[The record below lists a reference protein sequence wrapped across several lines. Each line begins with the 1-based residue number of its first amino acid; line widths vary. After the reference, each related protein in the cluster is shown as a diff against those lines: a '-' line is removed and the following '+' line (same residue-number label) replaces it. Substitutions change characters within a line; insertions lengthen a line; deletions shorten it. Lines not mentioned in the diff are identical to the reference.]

1 MAGAEELVRRSKEEE
16 MRSGVTPF
24 NLEDET
30 VGPLDGRE
38 TISALRVAGK

>member
-1 MAGAEELVRRSKEEE
+1 MAGTEELVRQSEEE
-16 MRSGVTPF
+16 EIRSGVTLF

>member
-1 MAGAEELVRRSKEEE
+1 MAGAEEPVRRSKEEE

-30 VGPLDGRE
+30 VGPLDVLSLIHISEAHE
-38 TISALRVAGK
+38 T

>member
-1 MAGAEELVRRSKEEE
+1 MAGAEELVRQSEEEE
-16 MRSGVTPF
+16 MRSSITPF

-30 VGPLDGRE
+30 VVPLDARE